1 MKRTLKIVLLVA
13 VLVLCLATNVK
24 AATNEELI
32 AYATKKFNVNGTEVG
47 LSAANAQKV
56 RRYLQE
62 NPVSEADADAIIAK
76 IDAGVSIMRES
87 GVTDPK
93 KLPADKKNE
102 ILALGQEAAKIAG
115 AELTYSDGAITV
127 YKDGEV
133 WDQATVSSAL
143 VQTGN
148 DTSYVVVVGAS
159 LAIIAVVGLAVY
171 VVKKSHV

>member
-1 MKRTLKIVLLVA
+1 MKKTLKIVLLVA

-32 AYATKKFNVNGTEVG
+32 EYATKKFDVNGAQVG
-47 LSAANAQKV
+47 LTTANAQKV
-56 RRYLQE
+56 RRFLQE

-76 IDAGVSIMRES
+76 IDAGVEILRNA
-87 GVTDPK
+87 GVTDPE
-93 KLPADKKNE
+93 KLSADQRSQ

-115 AELTYSDGAITV
+115 AELTYSDGAITI

-133 WDQATVSSAL
+133 WDQATVSDAL

-171 VVKKSHV
+171 VVKKSNV